1 MYKYV
6 QYRNQLSP
14 HIFWIADQAYRKLCL
29 SKAAQCIA
37 VSGESG
43 AGRIERFLFRR
54 KCHRIRFIGKTES
67 TKLMVSH
74 IIHCSGD
81 AGDRELQNRIIEVR
95 HLFESISSISFSQC

>member
-1 MYKYV
+1 M

-14 HIFWIADQAYRKLCL
+14 HIFWIADQAYRKVCL

-43 AGRIERFLFRR
+43 AGRTESCCFFLV
-54 KCHRIRFIGKTES
+54 KKISFIGKTES

-95 HLFESISSISFSQC
+95 SLLEEISSLVAFDCC